1 MTNVG
6 RQQNSE
12 YTHTL
17 GRLKAELKKYSN
29 AKGRS
34 VAEQQNNSSDILL
47 TKVSQQQYSI
57 DKDRVLEEVRKY
69 SHAKGKSTAEL

>member
-1 MTNVG
+1 MPKAG
-6 RQQNSE
+6 QLQNSRI
-12 YTHTL
+12 T
-17 GRLKAELKKYSN
+17 R
-29 AKGRS
+29 
-34 VAEQQNNSSDILL
+34 DILL